1 MMICEELFLLLTKDT
16 GSPEKW
22 GGTEIYGL
30 RGAVLADL
38 IALGRLAVDD
48 GPRIRVIDASPTG
61 HPALD
66 QALRVLPAKHGAEIS
81 PLTTWCKIE
90 PHDGVVASLSQQG
103 VITIS
108 SGGLLGVRTTYPTVD
123 PAPERALRQRLY
135 AVLRGEQEAT
145 DPDRILLC
153 IVHAL
158 GIDPK
163 IFPQEA
169 TGLGKKDLKL
179 RIRQLAGSDITGQDI
194 HQTIQAIRA
203 AIAMTPLSGT

>member
-1 MMICEELFLLLTKDT
+1 MMICEKLFLLLMKDT
-16 GSPEKW
+16 GSPENW

-38 IALGRLAVDD
+38 IELGRLEVDD

-66 QALRVLPAKHGAEIS
+66 QALQVLPAQHGAKIS
-81 PLTTWCKIE
+81 PLTTWCKIT
-90 PHDGVVASLSQQG
+90 PHDGVVASLCQQG
-103 VITIS
+103 VIEVS
-108 SGGLLGVRTTYPTVD
+108 SGGLLGLRTTYPTVD

-135 AVLRGEQEAT
+135 AVLRGEQEAA
-145 DPDRILLC
+145 DQDRILLC

-163 IFPQEA
+163 IFPQET
-169 TGLGKKDLKL
+169 TGLGKKDLKH
-179 RIRQLAGSDITGQDI
+179 RIRQLAGTDVAGQAVDR
-194 HQTIQAIRA
+194 TIQAIRA
-203 AIAMTPLSGT
+203 AIAMTPLSGA